1 MGPQVRMAG
10 SLSINKRKTT
20 ETPETWTPGACGR
33 RAAPHARSPL
43 RSAVGLHGADCIAT
57 GTFTV
62 LPDDGRMDLASR
74 RMKGPR
80 RNAANR
86 L

>member
-10 SLSINKRKTT
+10 SLSINKRKTFAK
-20 ETPETWTPGACGR
+20 ETRRTWTPGMCRR
-33 RAAPHARSPL
+33 RAVPQPP
-43 RSAVGLHGADCIAT
+43 RSAAALRGADCIAT

-62 LPDDGRMDLASR
+62 LPDDGRMDLAPR
-74 RMKGPR
+74 RTKGPR
-80 RNAANR
+80 RDAANR